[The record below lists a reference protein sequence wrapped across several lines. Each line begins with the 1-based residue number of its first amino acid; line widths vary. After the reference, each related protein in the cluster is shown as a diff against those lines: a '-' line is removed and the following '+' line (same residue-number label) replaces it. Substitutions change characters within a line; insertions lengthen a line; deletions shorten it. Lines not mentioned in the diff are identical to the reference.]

1 MRESEIEKRFCW
13 AVARLGGVTF
23 KFKSPTHVGVSDR
36 IACLPNGETWFVE
49 LKAPRG
55 RLSEMQ
61 KEFRSTMRL
70 LNQHYECLS
79 STDAV
84 DMWLYI
90 RENPSVSVMDV
101 IRARS

>member
-55 RLSEMQ
+55 RVSPVQM
-61 KEFRSTMRL
+61 EFAHTMADL
-70 LNQHYECLS
+70 HQSYACLA

-84 DMWLYI
+84 DQWLEK
-90 RENPSVSVMDV
+90 R
-101 IRARS
+101 R

>member
-61 KEFRSTMRL
+61 KEFRSTVMGLR
-70 LNQHYECLS
+70 QCYACL
-79 STDAV
+79 TDVEAV
-84 DMWLYI
+84 DGWLT
-90 RENPSVSVMDV
+90 
-101 IRARS
+101 ARSLSFWDFRRA